1 MIDNPAIIC
10 LIGSAD
16 DKKGVAG
23 KLEVNIIPTD
33 DSGWD
38 DPPEEIIPDSP
49 EDLRNLNR
57 VISSRKKNRF
67 LSQYN
72 QSN

>member
-16 DKKGVAG
+16 DKKGVAS

-49 EDLRNLNR
+49 EDLRNFNR